1 MLSNLMLKGFVWSSI
16 ERLSVQTVQ
25 FLLGIVIARILLPS
39 EYGTIGLLTVF
50 IAFLSIL
57 IDSGFTKALIQKQ
70 NRSQTD
76 LSTIFF
82 FNIAISVFCY
92 IVLWFVAPIIANFYK
107 IPSLVSLTRVLGI
120 SILLNAFFAIPLVIL
135 TIDFDF
141 KSIAKI
147 NLIAVLFSGIAGVI
161 FAYKGFGVWALVVQ
175 TLVRSFLTTIFM
187 WFQIKW
193 KPFLVFSTE
202 SFKTMFSFGSRFV
215 LSSLLAMIV
224 NNISALFIAKLTT
237 TKELGYY
244 TRGTQFADVIYS
256 TFNSVIGSVLLPGLS
271 TIQNEREKLVS
282 LTRTVI
288 KSTAIMTTPILI
300 GMAVIAKPLIRF
312 LLTDKWLPAVPI
324 MQLICIARLIT
335 VIASININLL
345 YALGRTD
352 LTLKQDY
359 LKIIVRL
366 TFLGIS
372 FKYGIIY
379 IALAELL
386 STIVHFFINCYS
398 SGKILKYGAYK
409 QIYDLLPVIGIC
421 LLMAISM
428 YFSMI
433 FIKKDIIQILIGA
446 TTGLTVYIF
455 SMYLFNIREFISLI
469 NKGKSLVKR

>member
-1 MLSNLMLKGFVWSSI
+1 MLKGFVWSSI

-25 FLLGIVIARILLPS
+25 FLLGVIIARILLPS

-70 NRSQTD
+70 NRSQRD

-82 FNIAISVFCY
+82 FNIAISIFCY
-92 IVLWFVAPIIANFYK
+92 IILWFSAPFIASFYK

-120 SILLNAFFAIPLVIL
+120 SVLLNALFAIPLVIL

-141 KSIAKI
+141 KSIAKV
-147 NLIAVLFSGIAGVI
+147 NLISVLISGIAGII
-161 FAYKGFGVWALVVQ
+161 FAYKGLGVWALVVQ

-193 KPFLVFSTE
+193 KPFIVFSKE
-202 SFKTMFSFGSRFV
+202 SFKSMFSFGSRFV

-271 TIQNEREKLVS
+271 TIQNEREKLVA

-288 KSTAIMTTPILI
+288 KSTALMTTPILI
-300 GMAVIAKPLIRF
+300 GMAVIAKPLIKL

-372 FKYGIIY
+372 FKYGIVY

-398 SGKILKYGAYK
+398 SGKILQYGAVK
-409 QIYDLLPVIGIC
+409 QIFDLLPIIGIC
-421 LLMAISM
+421 LLMASSM
-428 YFSMI
+428 YCSMI
-433 FIKKDIIQILIGA
+433 FFNKDIFQILVGGI
-446 TTGLTVYIF
+446 TGVTVYI
-455 SMYLFNIREFISLI
+455 SCMYLFRIKEFISLL
-469 NKGKSLVKR
+469 NKAKSLTKK